1 MGCELF
7 MSMVASVL
15 VILISLLI
23 KELRDIRLLMMPI
36 SNRAVM
42 KSHEHQGCHQQ
53 QGCQHEGFAWAWLST
68 HQFFNGTT
76 IGFHKV
82 WHDKSFQRI
91 GFHRSWHEKSVQP
104 IGFQMIWHGKPFQSS
119 GCS

>member
-36 SNRAVM
+36 SIRAVM
-42 KSHEHQGCHQQ
+42 KPHEHQGCHQH
-53 QGCQHEGFAWAWLST
+53 QGCQHEDFTWAWLSNR
-68 HQFFNGTT
+68 QFFNGTT
-76 IGFHKV
+76 IGFHEV
-82 WHDKSFQRI
+82 WHDKSFQSI
-91 GFHRSWHEKSVQP
+91 GFT
-104 IGFQMIWHGKPFQSS
+104 
-119 GCS
+119 